1 MVSYVPYRLLRP
13 FFAADTRGLSDFQ
26 INERIAR
33 LADGNPKS
41 PYFYTADR
49 RAIIL
54 EPHWLEYLSRNS
66 AILRGWTRYSLA
78 EYLQARNPSV
88 PGIIAKI
95 APPLAREALAR
106 QSRWWNMA
114 LALLGNKTRCIYS
127 GQVLSA
133 PEISLD
139 HYLPWSFVT
148 HDKLWNLIPVPRA
161 INSAKS
167 DSIPAEKYLDTMVE
181 LHYAALSSMHGS
193 LHESEWEKKS
203 SPSLIDLQVD
213 KAALLDQSK
222 LRAAYRS
229 TTEQVALAV

>member
-1 MVSYVPYRLLRP
+1 MPYRLLRP